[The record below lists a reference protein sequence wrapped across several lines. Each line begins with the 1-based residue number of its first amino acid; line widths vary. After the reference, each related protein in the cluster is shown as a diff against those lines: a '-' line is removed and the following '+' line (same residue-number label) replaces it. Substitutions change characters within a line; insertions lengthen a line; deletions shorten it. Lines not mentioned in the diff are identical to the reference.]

1 MNIFYGLLI
10 AVSMYSK
17 IPVPVV
23 DWTKPRL
30 RYAMCWFPV
39 VGMACGGLLWGWY
52 RLSGWLKI
60 GRITAGLFGC
70 CIPVLVTGGIHLDG
84 FLDTVDARSS
94 YGDRE
99 KKLEILSD
107 PHVGAFAVI
116 GVCVYLLLY
125 GACLI
130 QLFTDGAEAGQEKM
144 VTAFC
149 LVFPLERAFSGLS
162 VASFRC
168 AKGSG
173 LVHTFS
179 DGAHKKA
186 VRIVLLL
193 WIVGLSLCL
202 LDLGAGAAA
211 AVLLPMGLSFLYYGS
226 MAKRSFGGITGDLA
240 GWFLQV
246 AELAALAALTLCAR
260 WTAMLAV

>member
-39 VGMACGGLLWGWY
+39 VGMACGGLLWAWY
-52 RLSGWLKI
+52 RLAGWL
-60 GRITAGLFGC
+60 RFSWPAAGLFGC

-99 KKLEILSD
+99 KKLEILAD
-107 PHVGAFAVI
+107 PHTGAFAII
-116 GVCVYLLLY
+116 GGGIYLLLY
-125 GACLI
+125 AACLI
-130 QLFTDGAEAGQEKM
+130 QLFTDGAEAGQERM
-144 VTAFC
+144 VAAFC
-149 LVFPLERAFSGLS
+149 LVFPLERAFSGRS

-173 LVHTFS
+173 SVHTFS
-179 DGAHKKA
+179 DGAHKKV

-193 WIVGLSLCL
+193 WILALFLCL

-211 AVLLPMGLSFLYYGS
+211 AVSVPMGLSFWYYWY
-226 MAKRSFGGITGDLA
+226 MAKRNFGGITGDLA

-246 AELAALAALTLCAR
+246 AELAALAALTLWAR
-260 WTAMLAV
+260 WSGL